1 MHGVAG
7 DDMARQVEF
16 LHQLLHGGD
25 LVGFVIDFDVGQ
37 NQRRIDRERGE
48 HLPCLGVVEVVE
60 TAFSVLPSNAMTRVW
75 APAGARFKFAAC
87 SRKTFSTSAG
97 LSPCKIRSEEHTS
110 ELQSR

>member
-1 MHGVAG
+1 
-7 DDMARQVEF
+7 MARQVEF

-60 TAFSVLPSNAMTRVW
+60 TAL
-75 APAGARFKFAAC
+75 
-87 SRKTFSTSAG
+87 
-97 LSPCKIRSEEHTS
+97 
-110 ELQSR
+110 